1 MLTKRSRPR
10 AAFKGIFFLKRH
22 LINERK
28 RHLLLPIGGLLRAK
42 SDADRFRA
50 EAPGVP
56 TVGNRSSQISDKLQ
70 VEQTRR
76 VFQTWSAA
84 LEGASGVSSAVTL
97 GASEL

>member
-1 MLTKRSRPR
+1 MRSR
-10 AAFKGIFFLKRH
+10 G
-22 LINERK
+22 RK
-28 RHLLLPIGGLLRAK
+28 RHLLLPISGLVRAK
-42 SDADRFRA
+42 SDADHFRA

-56 TVGNRSSQISDKLQ
+56 TVGKRSSQISDKLQ

-76 VFQTWSAA
+76 GFQTWSAA